1 MAVCKLCKGDRT
13 LIKAHVIPRSLYAP
27 LFEESS
33 PITVYSTEKGCLSK
47 AGATAHPRLI
57 WVDAVAGIAGALIL
71 TWLFYAYQ
79 RWRFDDY
86 DARARQRAEGAS
98 GAL

>member
-1 MAVCKLCKGDRT
+1 MTR
-13 LIKAHVIPRSLYAP
+13 H
-27 LFEESS
+27 LF
-33 PITVYSTEKGCLSK
+33 
-47 AGATAHPRLI
+47 
-57 WVDAVAGIAGALIL
+57 AGALVL

-86 DARARQRAEGAS
+86 DARARQRAKGAN